1 MADARRP
8 LLADLERLREA
19 FLDLRDGLAGEAL
32 GHQRLVGTGEAIELT
47 ESAHAYRDAKIVESR
62 GEAERF
68 NALLAAY
75 QAAPEVTRKRL
86 YLETME
92 AVLPNVEKIIIEPGA
107 ASVLPH
113 LSLGDASRGK
123 P

>member
-1 MADARRP
+1 VLPRAR
-8 LLADLERLREA
+8 A
-19 FLDLRDGLAGEAL
+19 
-32 GHQRLVGTGEAIELT
+32 EAIELT
-47 ESAHAYRDAKIVESR
+47 ESARGYRDSRIAEAR

-68 NALLAAY
+68 TALLTAY

-92 AVLPNVEKIIIEPGA
+92 AVLPNVEKIIVEPGA
-107 ASVLPH
+107 ASILPH
-113 LSLGDASRGK
+113 LSLGNAKRGE